1 MNSRK
6 WKWVDTEPL
15 VPPVVLTF
23 SSDLNASPE
32 RVWQWMTSTSGIL
45 QEMAPLMRM
54 TVPSSFTDLS
64 TSAVPLGQRLF
75 RSWVLLFGV
84 LPIDRSD
91 LTLLSLDP
99 GKGFVEESP
108 MLTMKLWRHE
118 RTIQVVDG
126 RTRLTDR
133 LTFEPRFASSLV
145 SWFVDT
151 MFTHRHAVL
160 RRELGG
166 AANSAA

>member
-1 MNSRK
+1 VSRI
-6 WKWVDTEPL
+6 
-15 VPPVVLTF
+15 VLTF

-54 TVPSSFTDLS
+54 TVPSSFTDLATS
-64 TSAVPLGQRLF
+64 TVPLGQRLF

-91 LTLLSLDP
+91 LTLLSLDT

-108 MLTMKLWRHE
+108 MLNMKLWRHE
-118 RTIQVVDG
+118 RTIEAVDG

-133 LTFEPRFASSLV
+133 LTFEPRFARPLV
-145 SWFVDT
+145 AWFVRT
-151 MFTHRHAVL
+151 MFGHRHGVL
-160 RRELGG
+160 RKKLG
-166 AANSAA
+166 